1 MRQWTESS
9 LDQIMPCRLLGA
21 KTLSE
26 PKLTYCE
33 LDPKE
38 YISMKFHFE
47 FKSFHWRKCVWKCRP
62 PIGGLF
68 VLDSICEDI
77 NGWRHKMALGGS
89 NISTF
94 GCWLKAYSIT
104 VTSNYHHGVSIYR
117 LIEYFCQQFVQMNN
131 SNTKKGSCYYA
142 FVTGIFLHKGIVTR
156 KMCSFDGVIMQL
168 TMEWLFR

>member
-26 PKLTYCE
+26 PKLTYCQLYPE
-33 LDPKE
+33 DFF
-38 YISMKFHFE
+38 SMKFHFK

-62 PIGGLF
+62 QIDGLF
-68 VLDSICEDI
+68 VLDSICEDT

-94 GCWLKAYSIT
+94 GCWCWLKAYSIT
-104 VTSNYHHGVSIYR
+104 VTSIYHHGVSIYR
-117 LIEYFCQQFVQMNN
+117 LIECFWQQFVQMNN
-131 SNTKKGSCYYA
+131 NSNTKKGHVIIHLWPVFSC
-142 FVTGIFLHKGIVTR
+142 TKG
-156 KMCSFDGVIMQL
+156 
-168 TMEWLFR
+168 